1 MKKLLTVAALS
12 FALAGFAEDQ
22 YLYWMVS
29 DNATLDGQSL
39 TSLGETYY
47 AKIKGNDG
55 GDYLYLYDTIGG
67 SSTPFGQAL
76 EFEAGDSGRVF
87 AYIGSSQVASF
98 LVELYNSNAADA
110 NPIGYADVDWAAIS
124 AYITKPGM
132 GQPSTGAYGVGDFSS
147 VPEPTSGMLLLL
159 GVAGLALRRKNKKA

>member
-29 DNATLDGQSL
+29 DNATLDGQPL
-39 TSLGETYY
+39 TIGETYY
-47 AKIKGNDG
+47 AKIKSNDG
-55 GDYLYLYDTIGG
+55 GDYLALYDTIGG
-67 SSTPFGQAL
+67 SSTSFGKAL
-76 EFEAGDSGRVF
+76 EFEAGDSGMVF
-87 AYIGSSQVASF
+87 ANIGSSQVASF
-98 LVELYNSNAADA
+98 LIELYNSDGAGV
-110 NPIGYADVDWAAIS
+110 NPIGYADVNWGDIG

-147 VPEPTSGMLLLL
+147 VPEPTSGLLLLL
-159 GVAGLALRRKNKKA
+159 GVAGLALKRKRA